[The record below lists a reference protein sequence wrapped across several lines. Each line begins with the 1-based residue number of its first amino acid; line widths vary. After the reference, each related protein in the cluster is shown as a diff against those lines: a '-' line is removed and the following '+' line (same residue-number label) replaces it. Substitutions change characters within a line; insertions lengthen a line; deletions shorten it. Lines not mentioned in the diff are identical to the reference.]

1 MRMRYYLQADTRS
14 NFYIDV
20 LGRETSPQRTL
31 YTYLNPFLGD
41 EGQLFISTGANGK
54 LLQQYKAQAHISA
67 HYGNNTGD
75 IIIFESPMLKFR
87 FTHSFTLLFLS

>member
-1 MRMRYYLQADTRS
+1 MRYYLQADMCS

-41 EGQLFISTGANGK
+41 CQLFISTGANGK

-75 IIIFESPMLKFR
+75 IIVFESPMLKFR
-87 FTHSFTLLFLS
+87 FTHSFTHFFFLS